1 MQLDIDIQQ
10 REQPSEEDIEY
21 ISRQFRAYNDR
32 QSGVFPSREL
42 HLFAYAPDGQIVG
55 GLAGSIFWGWLHVD
69 TLWVAEPY
77 RKHGLGTS
85 LMDQA
90 EAEAITMG
98 VHQAFLE
105 STDFQAVGFYK
116 KRGYQ
121 VFAQLEDQPPGHI
134 CYYMKNIELGKSIR

>member
-10 REQPSEEDIEY
+10 HEQASEEDIEFV
-21 ISRQFRAYNDR
+21 SRQFRAYND
-32 QSGVFPSREL
+32 QQGGVFPSKEL
-42 HLFAYAPDGQIVG
+42 HFFAYDPDGQIVG

-77 RKHGLGTS
+77 REHGLGTS

-90 EAEAITMG
+90 EAEAIAMG

-105 STDFQAVGFYK
+105 STDFQAVGFYE

-121 VFAQLEDQPPGHI
+121 VFAQLENQPPGHT
-134 CYYMKNIELGKSIR
+134 CYYMKNVRLTKQPG

>member
-1 MQLDIDIQQ
+1 MRLDIDIQQ
-10 REQPSEEDIEY
+10 HDQPSTDDIEY
-21 ISRQFRAYNDR
+21 VSRQFRAYNDQ
-32 QSGVFPSREL
+32 QSGVFPSKEL
-42 HLFAYAPDGQIVG
+42 HLFAYDPEGQFVG

-77 RKHGLGTS
+77 RKYGLGTA

-90 EAEAITMG
+90 EAEAIAMG

-105 STDFQAVGFYK
+105 STDFQAVGFYE

-121 VFAQLEDQPPGHI
+121 IFAQLEDQPPGHI
-134 CYYMKNIELGKSIR
+134 CYYLKKVM

>member
-1 MQLDIDIQQ
+1 MHPDIDIQQ
-10 REQPSEEDIEY
+10 HNHPAAEDIEY
-21 ISRQFRAYNDR
+21 VSQQFRAYNDQ
-32 QSGVFPSREL
+32 QSGVFPSKEL
-42 HLFAYAPDGQIVG
+42 HLFAYDPDGQIIA

-77 RKHGLGTS
+77 REHGLGTD
-85 LMDQA
+85 LMNQA
-90 EAEAITMG
+90 EAEAIAMD

-121 VFAQLEDQPPGHI
+121 IFAQLEDQPPGHI
-134 CYYMKNIELGKSIR
+134 CYYMKKIL